1 MIGIEIWQKWMN
13 TVVER
18 NSSVRWDRKRYQEYV
33 DVPDITFEIDF
44 AGQVGRNM
52 GEARCQR
59 LLKRYWRISIRWFYL
74 DVYRCR
80 SSTEDM
86 IKMTKIEF
94 ENLKEFK
101 KDIEDKN
108 IEDKSKAEDEIKRKE
123 KRDMLVEFKTA
134 TIYLDQH

>member
-1 MIGIEIWQKWMN
+1 
-13 TVVER
+13 
-18 NSSVRWDRKRYQEYV
+18 
-33 DVPDITFEIDF
+33 
-44 AGQVGRNM
+44 
-52 GEARCQR
+52 
-59 LLKRYWRISIRWFYL
+59 
-74 DVYRCR
+74 
-80 SSTEDM
+80 M